1 MATFVWDEAVRWPPP
16 AHILLGY
23 DIVSPTGVVLSR
35 RETTKEEKRMPNPV
49 FAMIVPLSDGGL
61 GIGGGPAEPPIFHPG
76 HPDHGLP
83 SGGHPGNRPPG
94 SGGGHPS
101 QPIHHPG
108 HPDHGLPSQP
118 GHPDQGLPPSSGRP
132 DQGLPPGKPIP
143 PNEIDN
149 DLPDP
154 PEAYADMVVIAVKKP
169 NEPWKYVAYE
179 TGTIPDNAL
188 PGGGTEHP
196 GNRPPGSGAPPHP
209 DNKPPAAPARPDQG
223 LPPAP
228 AHPGNRPPPAPARPG
243 TPLPPTAGSKPIAPP
258 PPAPKR

>member
-1 MATFVWDEAVRWPPP
+1 MPEFIWDPAVRWPPP

-23 DIVSPTGVVLSR
+23 DIISPTGVVLSR
-35 RETTKEEKRMPNPV
+35 RETTKEEKHMPNPV

-83 SGGHPGNRPPG
+83 SGGGRPSQPIHHPGHPDHGLPSQPG
-94 SGGGHPS
+94 QPSHPISGGGSPS

-118 GHPDQGLPPSSGRP
+118 GHPDQGLPPG
-132 DQGLPPGKPIP
+132 QPIP
-143 PNEIDN
+143 PGEIDN
-149 DLPDP
+149 ELPDP
-154 PEAYADMVVIAVKKP
+154 PAAYADKIVIAVKKP

-188 PGGGTEHP
+188 PGGGEHP
-196 GNRPPGSGAPPHP
+196 GNRPPGSGTPPRP
-209 DNKPPAAPARPDQG
+209 DNKPPAAPARPGQG
-223 LPPAP
+223 LPPS
-228 AHPGNRPPPAPARPG
+228 APARPG
-243 TPLPPTAGSKPIAPP
+243 QALPPTAGSKPIAPP